1 MTKHGH
7 AAAARDDIRDHGGV
21 AAEVHHE
28 GPGAVQTSR
37 PSRICDTVDWAGLA
51 AAAPALLVA
60 SLTHILPTSPLAQQ
74 VGNVKPDFLK
84 KLTHLKLGELGIAKI
99 EALEACERLRN
110 TYGNHLRGNQ
120 T

>member
-1 MTKHGH
+1 M
-7 AAAARDDIRDHGGV
+7 
-21 AAEVHHE
+21 
-28 GPGAVQTSR
+28 
-37 PSRICDTVDWAGLA
+37 
-51 AAAPALLVA
+51 
-60 SLTHILPTSPLAQQ
+60 
-74 VGNVKPDFLK
+74 GNVKPDFLK